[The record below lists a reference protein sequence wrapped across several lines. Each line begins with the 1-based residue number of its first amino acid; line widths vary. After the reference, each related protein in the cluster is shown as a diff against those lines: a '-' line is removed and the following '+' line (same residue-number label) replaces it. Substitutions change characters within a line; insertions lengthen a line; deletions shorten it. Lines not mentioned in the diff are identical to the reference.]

1 MANDDNLNK
10 LFWHSRRGM
19 LELDLVLLPFLEK
32 HYQHI
37 SDQNKEYYAELLK
50 CEDQDLFSWFLSR
63 QKPEDPRLKQIV
75 DVILEH
81 HQPD

>member
-1 MANDDNLNK
+1 MAKDDNLNK

-19 LELDLVLLPFLEK
+19 LELDLVLMPFLEK
-32 HYQHI
+32 HYQNL
-37 SDQNKEYYAELLK
+37 SDQNKEYYELLLS
-50 CEDQDLFSWFLSR
+50 CEDQDLFAWFLSR
-63 QKPEDPRLKQIV
+63 QKPEDARLRQIV